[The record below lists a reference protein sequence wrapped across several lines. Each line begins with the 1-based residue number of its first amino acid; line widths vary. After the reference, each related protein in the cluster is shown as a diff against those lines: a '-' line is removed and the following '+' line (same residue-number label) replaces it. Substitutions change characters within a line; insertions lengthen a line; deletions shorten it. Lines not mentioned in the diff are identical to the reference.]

1 MFQRILIPLD
11 GSSMAECALPV
22 AAAFAERCGASLVL
36 FHVVEKG
43 ASASVH
49 GERHLQTQ
57 DEAQAYLDEL
67 SKQYS
72 QRGLAIDNHVHE
84 ETEIDVPDNIIQHAV
99 ELEIDLVVMSAH
111 GRSGLRDRFI
121 GSIAQQVIQR
131 GMIPVLFVRPEMDFT
146 QVKFPPERILVPLD
160 GEGQHEQSLP
170 AAQTL
175 AESCGAV
182 ISLATVVPT
191 PGTLSSER
199 AGTGMLLPISTAAVL
214 DLAERGAVDY
224 LRDVVKKLIK
234 QGIKANGQVLRGDTA
249 TMVLEVAEKA
259 DLIIM
264 ATHGRTN
271 WDAFW
276 EESVTP
282 KVMARTKIP
291 ILLVRAP

>member
-182 ISLATVVPT
+182 ISL
-191 PGTLSSER
+191 
-199 AGTGMLLPISTAAVL
+199 PISTAAVL

>member
-1 MFQRILIPLD
+1 MFQRILVPLD
-11 GSSMAECALPV
+11 GSTMAECALPI

-36 FHVVEKG
+36 FHVIEKG
-43 ASASVH
+43 ANASIH

-57 DEAQAYLDEL
+57 TEAQDYLDRL
-67 SKQYS
+67 SRKHAQA
-72 QRGLAIDNHVHE
+72 GLVIENHVHE
-84 ETEIDVPDNIIQHAV
+84 ETDVDVPDNIVQHAV
-99 ELEIDLVVMSAH
+99 ELKIDLVVMSAH
-111 GRSGLRDRFI
+111 GSGGLRDRFI

-131 GMIPVLFVRPEMDFT
+131 GNIPVLFVRPEMDFK

-160 GEGQHEQSLP
+160 GEGLHEHSLP
-170 AAQTL
+170 AARSM

-182 ISLATVVPT
+182 VSLVTVVPT

-199 AGTGMLLPISTAAVL
+199 ASTGMLLPISTAAVL

-224 LRDVVKKLIK
+224 LRDTVKRLIK
-234 QGIKANGQVLRGDTA
+234 EGIKANGQVLRGDTA
-249 TMVLEVAEKA
+249 TMVLEAAEKA
-259 DLIIM
+259 DLIVM

-276 EESVTP
+276 GESVTP